1 MSHRTCF
8 RVSNITLLTSNNSV
22 ELEIPKLVRN
32 DNIVRIRVIQKYE
45 IDYRLSNFLFSYQYA
60 RLRKYSF
67 S

>member
-1 MSHRTCF
+1 MSHRTSF

-22 ELEIPKLVRN
+22 EPEIPKLVRN
-32 DNIVRIRVIQKYE
+32 DNIVRIRFIQKYE